1 MGKEESLKVKKRK
14 FQKEKDSLRNGR
26 KAKCAH
32 HRGQEKRFQEGSMS
46 TMSNAA
52 ERRNAREPKLC
63 PVGLSERIFAA

>member
-1 MGKEESLKVKKRK
+1 MGGKPSVHITGVRRKDFKKEVV
-14 FQKEKDSLRNGR
+14 
-26 KAKCAH
+26 
-32 HRGQEKRFQEGSMS
+32 S